1 MREFAKDLIVGLLF
15 LHSHGIIFGDLKPSN
30 LLINEFGTVKFADFG
45 FAHRVV
51 DLGGESR
58 EEGKRGTPFYMAP
71 ELYQDSGVYSFYS
84 DFWALGCVLYELA
97 VGQPPFASESFQEL
111 LTQIVS
117 QEIPPVPEAS
127 AGFNQLLADL
137 LAKDPSQRISWPE
150 LLSHP
155 FWGSSFVGLEAML
168 PEQPHYDRYLH
179 ERGVAQ
185 RSLSKSALQAKV
197 SDPPIDLVR
206 LSLNVQKNLLRQSQ
220 KEGYS
225 ASEALITGKPQD
237 VRLKNRDQ
245 EVDFT
250 NPKEEEEQEVE
261 EEGNGSEADYAVQ
274 SELQIIEEEKAISR
288 KIRPISAPISTPQP
302 ATNPSKPISDPSTED
317 NPRPNSSLHQRN
329 TSTPQP
335 NTPSK
340 ASFQPL
346 PLDQVLIH
354 QSDLTVKP
362 IVGNREIERAESA
375 AVLTRL
381 PVKMWTVEE
390 IAGKCELPEFEMHL
404 NEIYA
409 AVENC
414 QISEKVGVLSY
425 FERIILN
432 SGIANRVINSLFVGL
447 MLKLLKTPRQPVLKT
462 RICSIFGQMIR
473 HATVI
478 EPILATS
485 GLTQSLCELLKD
497 PNEKLKRKSMAAL
510 GEFLFYSATQMDE
523 EGSDPVWEVSK
534 LHLQAVVRGLKAG
547 EDETVRVYAVKTV
560 ENMLAQ
566 SKQAALKLAT
576 PDLCP
581 LLVATYLTARQEGLR
596 TSAIVALSHLVRV
609 NRALVPTALERLT
622 ARNIVLALS
631 EGQARIQQATLTLLL
646 FILQDS
652 PQRAVAS
659 LLDEKSFVPAL
670 IGLLENPGIVIRGK
684 TLLAFMLLFRVFPRL
699 MVKVADLKFFV
710 TLERVSKD
718 TFKYIQSCLYY
729 LVDAIGESTLRIL
742 ADITQDLTKSSRSA
756 LSLAPV
762 VLHVLN
768 CSPVKARFPYKA
780 YILSLAGLVRSGLT
794 QSQPANEEFQR
805 VLILILESL
814 SSNPKALCGNAEVLF
829 SHLLPELL
837 AQQRNSLS
845 QVRFMCLKIFSD
857 ILITVLTDES
867 VFDPTSSKATSQ
879 SAHELITKSLLPLY
893 SQLLADEDPIPLYAI
908 KLLSVILEQMPVVVS
923 MLHKQD
929 LIGEVLQ
936 DFHGDSHRLNAHLV
950 KAVRTIVESKELALS
965 DYERF
970 GLVAKVGSVLEM
982 VQQKDQDWCIESLL
996 NIVYELLFST
1006 ADWLRKERSEET
1018 LGFAEPLLAW
1028 LPLCVKL
1035 MTVGESATQERAMHC
1050 VTLMLQLY
1058 GET

>member
-1 MREFAKDLIVGLLF
+1 M
-15 LHSHGIIFGDLKPSN
+15 
-30 LLINEFGTVKFADFG
+30 
-45 FAHRVV
+45 
-51 DLGGESR
+51 DLGEESQ
-58 EEGKRGTPFYMAP
+58 EGGKPKRGTPFYMAP

-117 QEIPPVPEAS
+117 QEVQSVPNTS
-127 AGFNQLLADL
+127 DSFNQLLADL

-155 FWGSSFVGLEAML
+155 FWGSAFAGLEATL
-168 PEQPHYDRYLH
+168 PEQPHYDTYLH
-179 ERGVAQ
+179 QRGVAQ
-185 RSLSKSALQAKV
+185 RSLSKPTLQTKV

-225 ASEALITGKPQD
+225 ASEALIQGNPQD

-250 NPKEEEEQEVE
+250 NPKEEEELEAE
-261 EEGNGSEADYAVQ
+261 EENGSEIEDAGQ
-274 SELQIIEEEKAISR
+274 SELQIMEEEKANSR
-288 KIRPISAPISTPQP
+288 KTRPISAPISTPQP
-302 ATNPSKPISDPSTED
+302 ANPTLPTAPLIEEPA
-317 NPRPNSSLHQRN
+317 RPNSSLHTRTN
-329 TSTPQP
+329 SNPQSE
-335 NTPSK
+335 SK
-340 ASFQPL
+340 AAFQPL
-346 PLDQVLIH
+346 ALDEVLVH
-354 QSDLTVKP
+354 QSDLAVKP
-362 IVGNREIERAESA
+362 IVGNRELERTESA

-381 PVKMWTVEE
+381 PIKMWTLEE
-390 IAGKCELPEFEMHL
+390 VAGKCERPEFEMHL

-414 QISEKVGVLSY
+414 QITEKTSVLNY

-447 MLKLLKTPRQPVLKT
+447 LLKLLKTPRQPVLKT

-478 EPILATS
+478 EPNLATS
-485 GLTQSLCELLKD
+485 GLAPSLCDLLKD
-497 PNEKLKRKSMAAL
+497 PNEKLKRKAMAAL

-534 LHLQAVVRGLKAG
+534 AYLQAVVRSLKPG
-547 EDETVRVYAVKTV
+547 EDETVRIYAVKTV
-560 ENMLAQ
+560 ENVLAQ
-566 SKQAALKLAT
+566 SKQAALRLAT
-576 PDLCP
+576 ADLCP
-581 LLVATYLTARQEGLR
+581 LLGAVYLTARQETLR
-596 TSAIVALSHLVRV
+596 TSAVVALSHLVRV
-609 NRALVPTALERLT
+609 NRALVPAAFERLT
-622 ARNIVLALS
+622 PRNLVLALS
-631 EGQARIQQATLTLLL
+631 EGQARTQQAVLTLLL

-652 PQRAVAS
+652 PQRVVAS
-659 LLDEKSFVPAL
+659 LLDEKPFVPAL

-684 TLLAFMLLFRVFPRL
+684 TLLVFMYLFRSFPRL
-699 MVKVADLKFFV
+699 MAKVADLKFYA

-729 LVDAIGESTLRIL
+729 LVDSIGESTLRIL
-742 ADITQDLTKSSRSA
+742 ADMAQDLVRPSRSA

-768 CSPVKARFPYKA
+768 CSPVKARFPYKVC
-780 YILSLAGLVRSGLT
+780 IVSLAGLVRSGLT
-794 QSQPANEEFQR
+794 QIQPANEEFQR

-845 QVRFMCLKIFSD
+845 QIRFMCLKIFAD

-867 VFDPTSSKATSQ
+867 LYDPSSSKLTTQ
-879 SAHELITKSLLPLY
+879 SANEIITKSLLPLY

-908 KLLSVILEQMPVVVS
+908 KLLSVVLEQSPQVIS
-923 MLHKQD
+923 MLHTQD
-929 LIGEVLQ
+929 LIGVVLQ

-950 KAVRTIVESKELALS
+950 KAVRLIVESKELTLS

-970 GLVAKVGSVLEM
+970 GLVEKVGSVLEL
-982 VQQKDQDWCIESLL
+982 VQQKDQDWCIEALL

-1006 ADWLRKERSEET
+1006 ADWLRRERSEET

-1028 LPLCVKL
+1028 FPLCVKL
-1035 MTVGESATQERAMHC
+1035 MTAGEKATQERAMHC